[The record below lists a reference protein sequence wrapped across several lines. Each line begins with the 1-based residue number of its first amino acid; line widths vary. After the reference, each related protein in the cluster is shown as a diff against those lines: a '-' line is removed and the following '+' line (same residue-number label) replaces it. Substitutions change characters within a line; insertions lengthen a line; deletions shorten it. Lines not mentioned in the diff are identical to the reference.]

1 MLEGHLGEL
10 QMDSDGLQYRDFYKV
25 RHMGVCI
32 LAPPFREHSVSVLLR
47 LLTLCWSIILYTGA
61 SVGRKEV
68 RLGIR
73 LDTTQARVHTVPSQP
88 WLEPTC

>member
-32 LAPPFREHSVSVLLR
+32 LAPPFREHSVSVLLP
-47 LLTLCWSIILYTGA
+47 LLTLCWSIIPVYRCFCWTKRSQIGN
-61 SVGRKEV
+61 
-68 RLGIR
+68 
-73 LDTTQARVHTVPSQP
+73 PS
-88 WLEPTC
+88 